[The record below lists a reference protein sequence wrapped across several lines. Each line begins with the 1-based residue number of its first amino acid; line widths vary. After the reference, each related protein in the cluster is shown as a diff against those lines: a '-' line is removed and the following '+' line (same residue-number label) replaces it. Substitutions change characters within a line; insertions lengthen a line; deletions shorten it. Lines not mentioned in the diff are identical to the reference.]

1 MIWLPKQR
9 VEGRGCVWERGM
21 AAFGMTKIHEEII
34 DFIAAG
40 PSSRAVVDFTASPE
54 IRQRVEDLVRKQKR
68 DGLLPE
74 EEEELAD
81 FLQLE
86 RLMRQAKARAR
97 TLVGR
102 E

>member
-1 MIWLPKQR
+1 
-9 VEGRGCVWERGM
+9 M

-54 IRQRVEDLVRKQKR
+54 VKQRVEELVRKQKR
-68 DGLLPE
+68 DGLLEEE

-86 RLMRQAKARAR
+86 RLMRQAKAKAR